1 MLLKCYCFSGVMR
14 QRTFEASEFPRFEYA
29 LDHVSNFTSKCRK
42 VFAKCGQ
49 KNLNEKNRMCEKN
62 ARIVMISDSESD
74 LAKVDETLQEN
85 VSSERI
91 HSDLESKPIA
101 LDCFLKKSET
111 LDHNANT
118 KVESL
123 SPVIFII
130 TESFWY
136 GEGQSELLKATG
148 GISPCVDFLIVYH
161 NNRLFSNGPE
171 EIVQIVQMK
180 ELPNAV
186 DKILEKHCLS
196 LLSSETKSLYKLF
209 TSVKERNKTRA
220 GKIIPF
226 CVKHTYKY

>member
-1 MLLKCYCFSGVMR
+1 M
-14 QRTFEASEFPRFEYA
+14 
-29 LDHVSNFTSKCRK
+29 
-42 VFAKCGQ
+42 CGN
-49 KNLNEKNRMCEKN
+49 K

-74 LAKVDETLQEN
+74 LAKVDEILQEN

-91 HSDLESKPIA
+91 HSDLKSKPIA
-101 LDCFLKKSET
+101 LDCFLNRSET
-111 LDHNANT
+111 LHYNTNT

-148 GISPCVDFLIVYH
+148 GISACVDFLIVYH
-161 NNRLFSNGPE
+161 SNRLFSNGPE
-171 EIVQIVQMK
+171 ETVQMK

-196 LLSSETKSLYKLF
+196 LLSSQTNSLYKLF
-209 TSVKERNKTRA
+209 TSLKERNKTRA
-220 GKIIPF
+220 GKIIPSY
-226 CVKHTYKY
+226 VKHTYKHLDCFVDLPKIIKTQTFDKH